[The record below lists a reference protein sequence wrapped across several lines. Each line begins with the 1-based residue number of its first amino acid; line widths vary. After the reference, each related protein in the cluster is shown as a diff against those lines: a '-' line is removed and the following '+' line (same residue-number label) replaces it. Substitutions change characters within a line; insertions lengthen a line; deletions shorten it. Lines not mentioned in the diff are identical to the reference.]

1 MIVYL
6 YFNIKFLK
14 EMSKSLLYGKTER
27 KLPPPNSSVFASG
40 KRKCREMRIMQGYQN
55 DPLNSSNIKYEF
67 RIGYGSTHL

>member
-55 DPLNSSNIKYEF
+55 SPNIKYEF
-67 RIGYGSTHL
+67 RIGCGSTHL

>member
-27 KLPPPNSSVFASG
+27 KLPPSNSSE
-40 KRKCREMRIMQGYQN
+40 CL
-55 DPLNSSNIKYEF
+55 PLGNESIEK
-67 RIGYGSTHL
+67 